1 MLLSTIAL
9 ATVIGLPSG
18 TPETPSAVVTHAPKD
33 MPVLLVQAVDRGVD
47 LLLDMQE
54 GEVNRGGPSEWPY
67 QGVYRVRGKIPIGYQ
82 VGGTGIAGEALLR
95 APGYVA
101 DERRMKAIA
110 RAIDFVCAS
119 TDHTLMNPDYNGGYD
134 VRGWGYCYGLRFLL
148 VAREF
153 GAVRDDQKDAAEA
166 AIDFYLA
173 ALQQIEIPE
182 AGGWTYSRRG
192 INEPCA
198 VSPFMTAPA
207 IQTLYQAAAQ
217 GEAID
222 AAIITRALDA
232 LNRSRAAES
241 GNVAYSSKNQNNDDG
256 ASIPGAMGRM
266 TAVEGVFAR
275 SGRGSD
281 AGIARS
287 VDAFIEHWNELEKR
301 RKKTGTHKAP
311 YGVAPY
317 YFFYAHY
324 HAADTVELLPEPQRT
339 ASRAKINELLFS
351 VKEDNGAWNDRV
363 FDRSAN
369 YGTAMAVL
377 SILKPWSPAPAD
389 APAASD
395 ATALAQKKALAAPPA
410 PDPPKADPT
419 PAAP

>member
-1 MLLSTIAL
+1 MLLSIITLTTMAAL
-9 ATVIGLPSG
+9 S
-18 TPETPSAVVTHAPKD
+18 PETPSAVVAHAPAD
-33 MPVLLVQAVDRGVD
+33 MPAPIVQAVDRGVD
-47 LLLDMQE
+47 LLLEMQE
-54 GEVNRGGPSEWPY
+54 GALNRGGPSEWPY

-95 APGYVA
+95 APGYAA
-101 DERRMKAIA
+101 DARRTKAIA

-119 TDHTLMNPDYNGGYD
+119 TSHTLMNPEYDGGYD

-148 VAREF
+148 AARELA
-153 GAVRDDQKDAAEA
+153 AVRDDQKDAVEA
-166 AIDFYLA
+166 AIDVYIA

-182 AGGWTYSRRG
+182 TGGWTYSRRG
-192 INEPCA
+192 INDPCA
-198 VSPFMTAPA
+198 VSPFMTAPS

-222 AAIITRALDA
+222 AAVVTRALDA
-232 LNRSRAAES
+232 LERSRSPQS
-241 GNVAYSSKNQNNDDG
+241 GNVAYSSRKQNTADG
-256 ASIPGAMGRM
+256 ESIPGAMGRM
-266 TAVEGVFAR
+266 TAVEGVFSR
-275 SGRGSD
+275 SARGSE

-287 VDAFIEHWNELEKR
+287 VDAFIDHWNELEKR

-324 HAADTVELLPEPQRT
+324 HAADTAELLPEPQRT
-339 ASRAKINELLFS
+339 AKRAKINELLFS
-351 VKEDNGAWNDRV
+351 VQEDNGAWNDRV

-377 SILKPWSPAPAD
+377 SLMKPWSPPPAPAPAD
-389 APAASD
+389 AAD
-395 ATALAQKKALAAPPA
+395 ATALARKKATDVA
-410 PDPPKADPT
+410 PDPPKAGPT

>member
-1 MLLSTIAL
+1 MLWIPLSIAAAL
-9 ATVIGLPSG
+9 GS
-18 TPETPSAVVTHAPKD
+18 TPDTPSAVVTHAPKG
-33 MPVLLVQAVDRGVD
+33 MPAPLVQAVDTGVD
-47 LLLDMQE
+47 LLLEMQE

-67 QGVYRVRGKIPIGYQ
+67 QGVYRVGGKIPIGYQ

-95 APGYVA
+95 APGFAA
-101 DERRMKAIA
+101 DQRRTSAIA

-119 TDHTLMNPDYNGGYD
+119 TAHTLMNPDYNGGYD

-148 VAREF
+148 AAKEL
-153 GAVRDDQKDAAEA
+153 GAVRDDQKDAVES

-173 ALQQIEIPE
+173 ALQQIEIPKT
-182 AGGWTYSRRG
+182 GGWTYSRRG
-192 INEPCA
+192 VNEPCA
-198 VSPFMTAPA
+198 VSPFMTAPS

-222 AAIITRALDA
+222 AAIITRALGA
-232 LNRSRAAES
+232 LERSRSPES
-241 GNVAYSSKNQNNDDG
+241 GNVAYSSKNQNNADG
-256 ASIPGAMGRM
+256 ESIPGAMGRM

-275 SGRGSD
+275 SARGSD

-287 VDAFIEHWNELEKR
+287 VDAFIKHWNELEKR

-324 HAADTVELLPEPQRT
+324 HAADAAELLPDPQRT
-339 ASRAKINELLFS
+339 ARRAKINELLFS
-351 VKEDNGAWNDRV
+351 VQEKNGAWNDRV

-377 SILKPWSPAPAD
+377 SIMKPWSPAPAS
-389 APAASD
+389 APAA
-395 ATALAQKKALAAPPA
+395 
-410 PDPPKADPT
+410 PKADKK